1 MAKLSVE
8 IPAERDV
15 LAEASVRI
23 EGSDA
28 ELLCCL
34 GYLAHAVASDMGIPV
49 PALLGIVAAGS
60 PKIQDSILESYII
73 DQGAIET
80 AMEGGQGK

>member
-1 MAKLSVE
+1 MAKLNVE
-8 IPAERDV
+8 IKEGREVP
-15 LAEASVRI
+15 AEASVRI

-28 ELLCCL
+28 ELLRCL

-60 PKIQDSILESYII
+60 SKIKDSILESQKI
-73 DQGAIET
+73 DLGAIET
-80 AMEGGQGK
+80 AMEGGKGK

>member
-8 IPAERDV
+8 IPEWLQDPV
-15 LAEASVRI
+15 EASVRV
-23 EGSDA
+23 EGSEA

-34 GYLAHAVASDMGIPV
+34 GFMAHAVASDMGLSVPV
-49 PALLGIVAAGS
+49 LLGIVAAGS
-60 PKIQDSILESYII
+60 CKIQDSILEAYKI
-73 DQGAIET
+73 DQGAIEA